1 MKYKGTLA
9 LALALAFLCAAY
21 WSMQWRRDRAA
32 ERAREAKRVFDFPA
46 EAISEVEID
55 RLDEPPVAAGRKESG
70 GWVMIKP
77 SPAIAPLE
85 PLWDRVAA
93 QLAHLTNE
101 RTLLARVDEPATY
114 GLADPAL
121 TVRARSAD
129 GKDHLLRF
137 GSLEPTQTYRYA
149 QLDDGPVFLATKQA
163 FFELDRS
170 LKDLRNRF
178 LVNDRNAALLRMEFA
193 WIWTGR
199 GTMTLEDPPEIGE
212 ESIAVTVVRDSAE
225 TPWRMTAP
233 VEAAANQELVE
244 ALAREIQFGVG
255 EDFIDNPVT
264 LSAYGLDPPVARVT
278 VADEK
283 DGKPQTILIGDVD
296 EAGGGTRIFAQRKD
310 REAVFRLDAH
320 MLSLFPKI
328 PDAFRERRLL
338 TRQAADIAAIEYDGL
353 EGTFLL
359 EYDATQGWRITRPEE
374 APTDQGVV
382 SEYVAALKMVEGAI
396 FQEGDLAQYGLD
408 APETTIT
415 VRFTD
420 GGEPGVIRIKRHP
433 VDDAYF
439 YVTQD
444 TGAIMQAARGQVER
458 IRTDLAQFQ
467 SRDLFRFPK
476 PHAVKLEFQF
486 EGRGYVLEKIHG
498 RWVVKN
504 PESKALGNQSDVLAL
519 LDALSPLFAAGVAV
533 KPEEHPNTGLDHP
546 IFSVYVTTHDEKD
559 PNARP
564 ERHGPL
570 TIGNPVPGE
579 DQRRYAA
586 SDARPGVYRVRQ
598 DIIETVREL
607 LGGLRDL

>member
-1 MKYKGTLA
+1 MKYRSTLA
-9 LALALAFLCAAY
+9 LALALALLCAAY
-21 WSMQWRRDRAA
+21 WGMQWRRGRAA
-32 ERAREAKRVFDFPA
+32 ERAREAKRVFAFSA
-46 EAISEVEID
+46 GAIHEIEID
-55 RLDEPPVAAGRKESG
+55 RLDEAPVAAGRKESG
-70 GWVMIKP
+70 GWAMIKP
-77 SPAIAPLE
+77 SPAIVPLE

-101 RTLLARVDEPATY
+101 RTLLARADDPAAY

-121 TVRARSAD
+121 TVRARSAA
-129 GKDHLLRF
+129 GEDHLLRF
-137 GSLEPTQTYRYA
+137 GSLEPTQTYRYV
-149 QLDDGPVFLATKQA
+149 QLDDGQVFLVNKQA

-199 GTMTLEDPPEIGE
+199 GTMMMEDPPEVGE
-212 ESIAVTVVRDSAE
+212 ESIAVTVVRDSA
-225 TPWRMTAP
+225 TSPWRMTAP
-233 VEAAANQELVE
+233 VAAAANQELVE
-244 ALAREIQFGVG
+244 ALAREIQFAVG
-255 EDFIDNPVT
+255 DDFIDNPVA
-264 LSAYGLDPPVARVT
+264 LSAYGLDPPVARIT

-296 EAGGGTRIFAQRKD
+296 EAGGGARLFARRKD

-338 TRQAADIAAIEYDGL
+338 TRQAADIAAIEYDGA
-353 EGTFLL
+353 EGAFLL
-359 EYDATQGWRITRPEE
+359 EYDATHGWRITRPED

-382 SEYVAALKMVEGAI
+382 SEYIAALKMVEGAI

-415 VRFTD
+415 VRFAD
-420 GGEPGVIRIKRHP
+420 DGEPGVIRMKRHP
-433 VDDAYF
+433 VDDAYY

-444 TGAIMQAARGQVER
+444 TGAILQAARGQVER
-458 IRTDLAQFQ
+458 ILTDLAQFR

-486 EGRGYVLEKIHG
+486 EGKGYVLERVHG

-504 PESKALGNQSDVLAL
+504 PEDKALGNQSDALVL
-519 LDALSPLFAAGVAV
+519 LDALSPVFAAGVAV

-546 IFSVYVTTHDEKD
+546 IFTVYVTTHDEKD
-559 PNARP
+559 PNATP
-564 ERHGPL
+564 VRHGPL
-570 TIGNPVPGE
+570 SIANPVPGE

-586 SDARPGVYRVRQ
+586 SDARPGIYRVRQ

-607 LGGLRDL
+607 LDGLRDM